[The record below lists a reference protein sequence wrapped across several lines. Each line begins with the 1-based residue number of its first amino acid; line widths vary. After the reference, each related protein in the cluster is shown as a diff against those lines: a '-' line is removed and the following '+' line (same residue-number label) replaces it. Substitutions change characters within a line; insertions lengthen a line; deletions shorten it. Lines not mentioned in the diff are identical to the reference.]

1 MKFFKSFLIYV
12 AVVIL
17 LIIMNYCPCCS
28 GVLLRHISKNEV
40 SWFCRSCW
48 ETMPIFID
56 VNSSVSAKLAGFEAN
71 LTIKREKRNTNVISA
86 A

>member
-1 MKFFKSFLIYV
+1 
-12 AVVIL
+12 
-17 LIIMNYCPCCS
+17 MNYCPCCS

-48 ETMPIFID
+48 QTMPMFNDI
-56 VNSSVSAKLAGFEAN
+56 NSYLPGKLTSFESN
-71 LTIKREKRNTNVISA
+71 LTIQRGKRNTKVISA